1 LTEKIRYDAP
11 RHVIGGAL
19 NGSETSYGAPGQA
32 QDTQVLL
39 ISFGWISYIVAH
51 ICDSGI
57 LSLSWIHEGHIK
69 ANVPEQDRF
78 SITLTRDL
86 NRYFSDKLASQ
97 VDVKYQLLRDQ
108 PTQAGLA
115 FPKFYAWVTVL
126 SRQSGTK
133 IEEGAVKF
141 AARDKVSF
149 SVTDFV
155 SVDDIKTHHDDLKKI
170 FPSDILGKIQNRP

>member
-1 LTEKIRYDAP
+1 MDQKLHIELLGKLKILRFSLYLL
-11 RHVIGGAL
+11 GGF
-19 NGSETSYGAPGQA
+19 
-32 QDTQVLL
+32 L
-39 ISFGWISYIVAH
+39 ILSLIFAIAAFF
-51 ICDSGI
+51 
-57 LSLSWIHEGHIK
+57 SLSWIHEGHIW
-69 ANVPEQDRF
+69 ANVPEQDQF

-97 VDVKYQLLRDQ
+97 VDVKYQLLGDQ

-126 SRQSGTK
+126 SLPSGTK
-133 IEEGAVKF
+133 IEEGAVKL

-170 FPSDILGKIQNRP
+170 FPTGVLEKIQNRPD

>member
-1 LTEKIRYDAP
+1 MDQQLHVELLGRLRILKFSLYLLGGVLTLSCIFAM
-11 RHVIGGAL
+11 A
-19 NGSETSYGAPGQA
+19 A
-32 QDTQVLL
+32 
-39 ISFGWISYIVAH
+39 FF
-51 ICDSGI
+51 
-57 LSLSWIHEGHIK
+57 SLSWIHEGHIE

-78 SITLTRDL
+78 SITLARDL

-97 VDVKYQLLRDQ
+97 VDVKFQLLRDQ

-126 SRQSGTK
+126 SLQSGTK
-133 IEEGAVKF
+133 IEEGAVKLT
-141 AARDKVSF
+141 ARDKVSF

-170 FPSDILGKIQNRP
+170 FPSGILGQIQNRP